1 MYRCGYISVVGRPNA
16 GKSSFIN
23 AIVGQKVAIVSPKA
37 QTTRNNIL
45 GIYND
50 GENQFIFVDTPG
62 IHKTK
67 NNLDKFMM
75 KNVRSSLED
84 VDLILYAIDGTKVF
98 ENEELDYI
106 NSICEKGKVCIL
118 VTKLDIAN
126 KNKLFVELSKLNN
139 LKVEDIVC
147 VDSKSKKGFDQI
159 LNILKKHIPESE
171 EKNFIYD
178 EDDYTDKSIR
188 FIVGE
193 IIREKTLLF
202 LNAEIPHGIAIDIR
216 SFEEKNKYVEIFAD
230 IYCARA
236 NHKEIIIGKGG
247 QTLRKIGENARK
259 DIEELLQQ
267 KVVLKLW
274 VRDKKDWQNNQ
285 NFLNDI
291 GLN

>member
-23 AIVGQKVAIVSPKA
+23 SMVGQKVAIVSPKA

-50 GENQFIFVDTPG
+50 GKNQFIFVDTPG
-62 IHKTK
+62 IHKAK

-75 KNVRSSLED
+75 KNVRASIED
-84 VDLILYAIDGTKVF
+84 VDLILYAIDGTKPF
-98 ENEELDYI
+98 DNEELDYI
-106 NSICEKGKVCIL
+106 DNLTNKGNVVVL
-118 VTKLDIAN
+118 VTKIDISN
-126 KNKLFVELSKLNN
+126 KNKLFAELVKLNN
-139 LKVEDIVC
+139 LKIKDILC
-147 VDSKSKKGFDQI
+147 IDSKTKKGFDEV
-159 LNILKKHIPESE
+159 LKVLEKHIPESE
-171 EKNFIYD
+171 EKNFIYE
-178 EDDYTDKSIR
+178 EDDYTDKSVR

-202 LNAEIPHGIAIDIR
+202 LNDEIPHGIAIDVR
-216 SFEEKNKYVEIFAD
+216 SFEEADKFIEIFAD

-259 DIEELLQQ
+259 EIEDLLQE

>member
-23 AIVGQKVAIVSPKA
+23 SIVGQKVAIVSPKA

-62 IHKTK
+62 IHKAK

-84 VDLILYAIDGTKVF
+84 VDVILYAIDGTKTF
-98 ENEELDYI
+98 EEDELDYI
-106 NSICEKGKVCIL
+106 RSICKKGDVIIL
-118 VTKLDIAN
+118 VTKIDIAN
-126 KNKLFVELSKLNN
+126 KKKLFEELVKLNA
-139 LKVEDIVC
+139 LQVKDILC
-147 VDSKSKKGFDQI
+147 IDSKTKKGFDEVI
-159 LNILKKHIPESE
+159 KTIKTYIPESE
-171 EKNFIYD
+171 EKNFIYE
-178 EDDYTDKSIR
+178 EDDYTDKSVR

-202 LNAEIPHGIAIDIR
+202 LNNEIPHGIAIDVR
-216 SFEEKNKYVEIFAD
+216 SYEETQKYVEIFAD

>member
-62 IHKTK
+62 IHKAK

-84 VDLILYAIDGTKVF
+84 VDLILYAIDGTKKF
-98 ENEELDYI
+98 EDDEIDYI
-106 NSICEKGKVCIL
+106 KSISKKGSVVIL
-118 VTKLDIAN
+118 VTKIDIAN
-126 KNKLFVELSKLNN
+126 KKYLFEELIKLNN
-139 LKVEDIVC
+139 IDVEDIVC
-147 VDSKSKKGFDQI
+147 IDSKTKKGFEEVI
-159 LNILKKHIPESE
+159 KVIKKYIPEDE
-171 EKNFIYD
+171 EKNFVYEED
-178 EDDYTDKSIR
+178 EYTDKSIR

-202 LNAEIPHGIAIDIR
+202 LDKEIPHGIAIDVR
-216 SFEEKNKYVEIFAD
+216 SYKECEKYTEIFAD

-259 DIEELLQQ
+259 DIESLIDG